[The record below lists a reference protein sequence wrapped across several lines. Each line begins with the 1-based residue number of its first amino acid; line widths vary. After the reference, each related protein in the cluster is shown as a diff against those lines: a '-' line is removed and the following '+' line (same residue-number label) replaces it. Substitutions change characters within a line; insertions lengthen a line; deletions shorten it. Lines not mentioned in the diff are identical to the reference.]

1 MSKTEYIDL
10 YEVTQLQFQIM
21 NCIEE
26 WVKNEKT
33 PIPRKII
40 IETMKEKGNKE
51 PTIVGA
57 LNSLL
62 AKGYIRR
69 AVTSSNKT
77 YYVQLRRV

>member
-10 YEVTQLQFQIM
+10 YEVTKLQFEIM
-21 NCIEE
+21 TCIES

-40 IETMKEKGNKE
+40 IETMREKGNKE

-62 AKGYIRR
+62 NKGYIRR